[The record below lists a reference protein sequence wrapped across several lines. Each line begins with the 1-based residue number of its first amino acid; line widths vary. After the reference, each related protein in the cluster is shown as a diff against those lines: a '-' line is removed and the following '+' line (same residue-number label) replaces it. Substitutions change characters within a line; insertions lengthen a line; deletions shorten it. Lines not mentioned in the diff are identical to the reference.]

1 MARPRKPESELS
13 PESVAHN
20 KGMYA
25 KRALEPRTAGQ
36 LGAPSRW
43 LSKEQK
49 KVWKA
54 LTKNSPAKLGESD
67 RCLMEIVCV
76 LKAKLEKAEIENV
89 QITQLLSCLNKLG
102 FIPHSREAVP
112 EKKPTIPDEWSE
124 L

>member
-1 MARPRKPESELS
+1 MARPRGPVSELS

-20 KGMYA
+20 KGVYA
-25 KRALEPRTAGQ
+25 KRALEPKTAGE
-36 LGAPSRW
+36 LGLPSRW
-43 LSKEQK
+43 LSKDQK
-49 KVWKA
+49 KIWKS
-54 LTKNSPAKLGESD
+54 LVRFSPAKLGESD

-102 FIPHSREAVP
+102 FIPHSREAIP
-112 EKKPTIPDEWSE
+112 EEKTPEPDEWAE